1 MSANKKINFLSEE
14 FCREI
19 IERNIGFVEEH
30 TLGGFLSL
38 LEIEFKST
46 HCSARVEKNMLRI
59 LNSLFDRTS
68 LIRNAAKYPHYCK
81 MLAAVASC
89 SNYLSDVIVREPH
102 LLNWL
107 LHSDALNKNISAK
120 DFYVELTSSLSHV
133 SSYDSKVRTLKAI
146 KRREI
151 LRIGAKDILGISNLK
166 SVTKELSVV
175 AKSISKI
182 LFDISLQYILQRKN
196 FPDRKISYALV
207 ALGKLGAD
215 ELNYSSDIDLI
226 LFFDIKNKNNFEAV
240 RNILTEALHLFI
252 ESASRSDDAGFLY
265 RVDFRLRPDGKASPL
280 SGGLIDYLHYYET
293 RGEDWERQ
301 MLIKASFVAGSK
313 KLFNK
318 FHNYLQPFIFPK
330 TFSRSPVEQ
339 INRLRKNYIN
349 KLGADDNIKLSYGGI
364 RDIEF
369 SVQALQLINGGE
381 NISLRKPDTLSALAA
396 LKKTKLI
403 SAQEYRSIS
412 KSYIF
417 FRKIEHYLQL
427 MNDRQTH
434 KIPAE
439 GELLCGL
446 VSYCGFKSEKIFFDK
461 LSAHKVEVTDF
472 YKTVF
477 NVSNAENSNSGE
489 IDFDNFEDKIRA
501 KKNWN
506 YLKEGI
512 GLLGR
517 REFDNYTL
525 ASFMKISPMILQE
538 IQKTEWRDL
547 YLENFSRIIRSAKF
561 PSIWYE
567 SLSDKN
573 MFEAFSKL
581 ILGSQYAVELFA
593 EDYTLRDHF
602 LSGKV
607 FSKINEEDFSTYSPK
622 QIQFILAV
630 QLTLGLIDYFDVS
643 AVKQNYILKFL
654 RKYFGENSCP
664 QNSFVAGAG
673 SFGSNELTF
682 HSDID
687 LIFVSGD
694 ENNFERSQQEFVKH
708 LTEIKKLLS
717 PWNVDLRLRPEG
729 KSSQLAWEP
738 DAYKKYLQ
746 SRARVWELQSLLKIK
761 FIAGREDVYNDL
773 LGAIHNAIL
782 SLDKKF
788 IRSEILSMRKKLLP
802 GLIDKNVHLKKSNGG
817 LTDIHFLADYLY
829 LANPT
834 RFEIK
839 QELSMFARIDILFS
853 RQNEINLQPLILNY
867 KFMKELELLNQ
878 NLFAVSTSIF
888 SLDEKKITRVAG
900 LLNLSRNELAGKIES
915 VMKEIYSM
923 FNKILND

>member
-1 MSANKKINFLSEE
+1 MSNNKNSNSLGDV
-14 FCREI
+14 FCREFV
-19 IERNIGFVEEH
+19 EKNIGFIEDRALEE
-30 TLGGFLSL
+30 FLTL
-38 LEIEFKST
+38 LENEFEST
-46 HCSARVEKNMLRI
+46 HLSARVENNVLRI

-68 LIRNAAKYPHYCK
+68 FIRNAVKYPHYCK
-81 MLAAVASC
+81 LLAAVAAH

-107 LHSDALNKNISAK
+107 LHSDALKKNISAK

-151 LRIGAKDILGISNLK
+151 LRIGAKDIFGISNIK

-175 AKSISKI
+175 AKSLSKI
-182 LFDISLQYILQRKN
+182 LFEISLQKIVEKKN
-196 FPDRKISYALV
+196 FTNRNISYALV

-226 LFFDIKNKNNFEAV
+226 LFFEERKKNNFQPV
-240 RNILTEALHLFI
+240 QSILTEALHLFI
-252 ESASRSDDAGFLY
+252 ESASRNDEAGFLY

-280 SGGLIDYLHYYET
+280 CGSLIDYLHYYET
-293 RGEDWERQ
+293 RGQDWERQ
-301 MLIKASFVAGSK
+301 MLIKASYVAGSK

-318 FHNYLQPFIFPK
+318 FNDFLQPFIFPK

-339 INRLRKNYIN
+339 INRLRKNYLN

-369 SVQALQLINGGE
+369 SIQALQLINGGE
-381 NISLRKPDTLSALAA
+381 NISLRKRDTLSALTV

-403 SAQEYRSIS
+403 SSHEYQSLT

-439 GELLCGL
+439 GELLLGL
-446 VSYCGFKSEKIFFDK
+446 ASYCGFKSEKIFFDK
-461 LSAHKVEVTDF
+461 LSAHKNEVTDF

-477 NVSNAENSNSGE
+477 NESNADSYNASE
-489 IDFDNFEDKIRA
+489 IDFEYFDDKLRA
-501 KKNWN
+501 RKNWN

-517 REFDNYTL
+517 RDFDNYMLT
-525 ASFMKISPMILQE
+525 SFMKISPMILE
-538 IQKTEWRDL
+538 KIQKTEWRDL
-547 YLENFSRIIRSAKF
+547 YLENFTRIIRSAKF

-573 MFEAFSKL
+573 MFEAFTKL

-602 LSGKV
+602 LSGKI
-607 FSKINEEDFSTYSPK
+607 FSKIKEEELSSYSPK

-630 QLTLGLIDYFDVS
+630 QFTLGLINFFDIS
-643 AVKQNYILKFL
+643 AIKQNYVLICLK
-654 RKYFGENSCP
+654 KYFGENSCP
-664 QNSFVAGAG
+664 KNSFVAGAG
-673 SFGSNELTF
+673 SFGANELTF

-687 LIFVSGD
+687 LIFVCGD
-694 ENNFERSQQEFVKH
+694 KNILDESQREFAKH
-708 LTEIKKLLS
+708 FAEIKKLLC

-729 KSSQLAWEP
+729 KSSQLVWEL
-738 DAYKKYLQ
+738 DAYKKYLH

-761 FIAGREDVYNDL
+761 FIAGSEYVYDNL
-773 LGAIHNAIL
+773 IGAIHKTIL

-802 GLIDKNVHLKKSNGG
+802 NLIDKNIHLKKSNGG
-817 LTDIHFLADYLY
+817 LTDIHFLSDYLF
-829 LANPT
+829 LVNPT
-834 RFEIK
+834 GFELK
-839 QELSMFARIDILFS
+839 QELSMIERIEILFL
-853 RQNEINLQPLILNY
+853 RTNEINLQPLILNY
-867 KFMKELELLNQ
+867 KFLKELELLNQ

-888 SLDEKKITRVAG
+888 SFDAKKIARIAG
-900 LLNLSRNELAGKIES
+900 LLNLSRIELSDKIES
-915 VMKEIYSM
+915 VMKENYSM
-923 FNKILND
+923 LNKILND